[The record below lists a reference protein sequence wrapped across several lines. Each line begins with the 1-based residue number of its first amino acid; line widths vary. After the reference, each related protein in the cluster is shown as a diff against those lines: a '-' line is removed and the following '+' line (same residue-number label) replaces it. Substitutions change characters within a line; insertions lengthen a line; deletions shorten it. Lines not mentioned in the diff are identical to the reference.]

1 MEKEKEA
8 KKQFKPY
15 YRRKDENGSSQPP
28 THSPSVMNLTEVRM
42 DNFCT
47 FHQQPHS
54 EKSYPQWINSMTLV
68 MNQLIYSKLTEPVA
82 EEEKIHELEETP
94 EETTMVLWDCAPML
108 GLEEEEPN
116 EEIQLS
122 DVNVTTRSKGLI
134 IEDNTLLP
142 KIKTIQ
148 ENLKKVRN
156 NS

>member
-1 MEKEKEA
+1 
-8 KKQFKPY
+8 
-15 YRRKDENGSSQPP
+15 
-28 THSPSVMNLTEVRM
+28 
-42 DNFCT
+42 
-47 FHQQPHS
+47 
-54 EKSYPQWINSMTLV
+54 MTLV

-94 EETTMVLWDCAPML
+94 EETTMVLWDYAPML
-108 GLEEEEPN
+108 GLEEEESN

-122 DVNVTTRSKGLI
+122 NVNVMTRSKGLI